1 MAELVRFYTG
11 PVDNYIA
18 GYAKGEYKNG
28 IFFSTDDHSIWKD
41 GEKYGT
47 AAAGNSGV
55 SQDWVDE
62 KYGSAFN
69 EVNIVKDAS
78 GFTLEFVDVEGTI
91 GYSILIPVATFEQMG
106 LMSAA
111 DKGKLN
117 SIKAENILYKEEG
130 KGLSS
135 NDFTDEHKELLE
147 SVEANAEPNVLEVVK
162 VDGIALENIN
172 KTVNIELVDK
182 IHKVMGDQ
190 FGTVYTFKGSVDNI
204 EELPTNA
211 STGDVYN
218 ITNESIYGPEGVNVA
233 WTGTEW
239 DSLGGTLSTVNYDA
253 ELGKIKQDIQDL
265 NGRVD
270 VVENETTKITALEQ
284 SIKTLNSDDSVDGS
298 VANTATTIA
307 STIIEQMLTWQT
319 I

>member
-18 GYAKGEYKNG
+18 GYTKGEYKNG

-47 AAAGNSGV
+47 ATGGSGV

-69 EVNIVKDAS
+69 GVNIVKDAS

-91 GYSILIPVATFEQMG
+91 GYSIPISVATFEQMG

-111 DKGKLN
+111 DKGKLDT
-117 SIKAENILYKEEG
+117 IKVENILYKEEG

-162 VDGIALENIN
+162 VDGIALENNN
-172 KTVNIELVDK
+172 KTVNIELINK
-182 IHKVMGDQ
+182 IHEVIGDQ
-190 FGTVYTFKGSVDNI
+190 FGTVYTFKGSVDTI
-204 EELPTNA
+204 EELPIDA
-211 STGDVYN
+211 SIGDVYN

-233 WTGTEW
+233 WTGIEW
-239 DSLGGTLSTVNYDA
+239 DSLGGTLSTINVNT

-307 STIIEQMLTWQT
+307 STIVEQMLTWQT

>member
-11 PVDNYIA
+11 PVDNYTA

-47 AAAGNSGV
+47 ATGGSGV
-55 SQDWVDE
+55 SQDWIDD
-62 KYGSAFN
+62 KYGGSFV
-69 EVNIVKDAS
+69 EI
-78 GFTLEFVDVEGTI
+78 LENKNNTGYIFSFVDVNGDAQ
-91 GYSILIPVATFEQMG
+91 YSIQIPAATFEQIG

-111 DKGKLN
+111 DKGKLD
-117 SIKAENILYKEEG
+117 SIKVENILYKEEG
-130 KGLSS
+130 KGLST
-135 NDFTDEHKELLE
+135 NDFTNDYKELLE
-147 SVEANAEPNVLEVVK
+147 NVTANAEPNVLEVVK
-162 VDGIALENIN
+162 VDGVALENVN
-172 KTVNIELVDK
+172 KTVNIDLIDK
-182 IHKVMGDQ
+182 IHEVMGDQ
-190 FGTVYTFKGSVDNI
+190 YGTVYTFKGSVDTI
-204 EELPTNA
+204 EKLPTNA

-233 WTGTEW
+233 WTGIEW
-239 DSLGGTLSTVNYDA
+239 DSLGGTLSTININT
-253 ELGKIKQDIQDL
+253 ELGKIKQDIQDI
-265 NGRVD
+265 NNRVD
-270 VVENETTKITALEQ
+270 VIEDETAKIAALEQ